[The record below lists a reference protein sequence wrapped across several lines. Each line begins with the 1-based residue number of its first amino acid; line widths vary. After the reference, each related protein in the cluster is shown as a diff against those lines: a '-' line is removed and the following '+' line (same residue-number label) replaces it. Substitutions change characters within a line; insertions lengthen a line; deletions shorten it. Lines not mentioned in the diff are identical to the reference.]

1 MRLGLLQ
8 STAAIDRQT
17 RAAAAA
23 ELAKKRHHPV
33 PTVKTEAQTAAE
45 AEKAAKK
52 GKDKG
57 GTVGKEK
64 GVKEKGESGS
74 ADGGGGGTAVTA
86 AAETS
91 KSSTSTSTST
101 SSAKN
106 ARIRP
111 LSEAKAI
118 DSGATFL
125 SEAFLFIVG
134 ASLILFESFRARR
147 KESKRRNDVDDRIRD
162 LEAAEEA
169 YKAGLIALE
178 KEILELHREMGVQ
191 QRGEHGGRE
200 KGMMQRRI
208 LPETIY
214 DVSETEGGEG
224 EVKTWYMRAWEYARE
239 ASDAVKQRIE
249 RSQGQEVKD
258 RESSAS
264 EQKPQSASTS

>member
-57 GTVGKEK
+57 GTTKEK

-74 ADGGGGGTAVTA
+74 GGGDGGGGGTAATA

-91 KSSTSTSTST
+91 KSSTSTST

-178 KEILELHREMGVQ
+178 KEILELHRQMGVQ

-214 DVSETEGGEG
+214 DVAETEGGEG

-258 RESSAS
+258 REAS
-264 EQKPQSASTS
+264 TSEEKPQSASSS